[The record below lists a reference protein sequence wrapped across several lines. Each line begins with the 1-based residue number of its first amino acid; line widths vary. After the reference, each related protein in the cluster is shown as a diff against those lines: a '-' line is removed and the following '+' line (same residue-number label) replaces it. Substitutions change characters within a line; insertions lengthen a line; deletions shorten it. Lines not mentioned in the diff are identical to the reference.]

1 MNENEVSK
9 LLEIGVALSAER
21 DYNRLLDL
29 ILTKAM
35 ELAKCDAGTLYLA
48 DGDVLKFKIMRNNTL
63 NTYEGGDGKEVSL
76 PSVFIQK
83 QNVCALSFILNRILR
98 FRDVYQCKEYD
109 FSGPAVYDKMTGY
122 HTESMLV
129 LPMNTREG
137 ECIGVIQLINAL
149 DEQGNVTDFSEEMER
164 IIKSIASQAAVAIEN
179 MNYVNEIRG
188 QILSFA
194 QVFTVVAGERTP
206 YNAAHVRNMVRYGEK
221 FINYIN
227 AVQKKKD
234 GTVRLNQKQ
243 ADEILLSIWLHDV
256 GKLGVPLEIMNKE
269 DRLGGRFAELS
280 SRLDIIKL
288 QNRIAALEGNVDPEE
303 AQRRDDDIEMTRELL
318 AAANTIHVM
327 PDKMRQAVREVG
339 ERLYQDVDGS
349 WKPWLTDLELE
360 ELTIKKGTLTQNERQ
375 IMENHVVLTGK
386 ILSQI
391 HFTKEYTDVPRW
403 ASEHHEFLNG
413 EGYPAGLK
421 GDEICYEVRIITILD
436 IFAALTASDRPYR
449 VGMPVS
455 EALVVLMRMAEKE
468 KKLDRELT
476 ELFVESRCWE
486 RQA

>member
-21 DYNRLLDL
+21 DYNHLLDL
-29 ILTKAM
+29 ILNKAM
-35 ELAKCDAGTLYLA
+35 ELANCDAGTLYLA
-48 DGDVLKFKIMRNNTL
+48 DGDVLRFKIMRNNTL
-63 NTYEGGDGKEVSL
+63 NTYEGGDGREVSL
-76 PSVFIQK
+76 PAVFIQK
-83 QNVCALSFILNRILR
+83 QNVCALSFILNQVLR
-98 FRDVYQCKEYD
+98 FRDVYQCEEYD

-129 LPMNTREG
+129 MPMNTRDG

-149 DEQGNVTDFSEEMER
+149 DDGGNVVGFSEEMEY
-164 IIKSIASQAAVAIEN
+164 IIRSIASQAAVAIEN
-179 MNYVNEIRG
+179 MNYVHEIRG

-227 AVQKKKD
+227 TVQRKKD
-234 GTVRLNQKQ
+234 GTARLSQKQ
-243 ADEILLSIWLHDV
+243 MEGILLSIWLHDV

-269 DRLGGRFAELS
+269 DRLGGRFSELS
-280 SRLDIIKL
+280 RRLDVIKL
-288 QNRIAALEGNVDPEE
+288 QNKIAVLDGTMDQEE
-303 AQRRDDDIEMTRELL
+303 AQRRDEDVELTRELL
-318 AAANTIHVM
+318 AAANVIPVM
-327 PDKMRQAVREVG
+327 PEKMAQAVREVG
-339 ERLYQDVDGS
+339 ERLFQDVDGT

-360 ELTIKKGTLTQNERQ
+360 ELTIRKGTLTQKERQ
-375 IMENHVVLTGK
+375 IMESHVVLTEK

-391 HFTKEYTDVPRW
+391 HFTKEYEDVPVW
-403 ASEHHEFLNG
+403 ASQHHEFLNG

-421 GDEICYEVRIITILD
+421 GDDICYEVRIITILD

-468 KKLDRELT
+468 KKLDKELT